1 MIINQVVVRP
11 TPLSSKVSLKLI
23 MNLSIINE
31 LLIMMKTFTSASIY
45 IVLRPNI
52 SAKIYTYYPLNN
64 NPRKMQCNY

>member
-23 MNLSIINE
+23 LNYSIINE
-31 LLIMMKTFTSASIY
+31 LLIMMKTFTSASTY

-52 SAKIYTYYPLNN
+52 GTKIYTYYPLNN
-64 NPRKMQCNY
+64 NTRKMQYNY